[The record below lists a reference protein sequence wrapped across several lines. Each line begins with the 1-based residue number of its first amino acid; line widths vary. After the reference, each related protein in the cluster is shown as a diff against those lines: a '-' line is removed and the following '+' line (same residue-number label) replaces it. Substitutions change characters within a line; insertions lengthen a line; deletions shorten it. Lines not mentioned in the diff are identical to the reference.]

1 LTHFRH
7 FSNGWHRISRIF
19 ADGESEVLRQYP
31 SFCPK
36 ILTATAEETW
46 MGRYI
51 PLIMVNVGQIATDF
65 FHTFGNNVLQRVFN
79 DPCG

>member
-1 LTHFRH
+1 
-7 FSNGWHRISRIF
+7 
-19 ADGESEVLRQYP
+19 
-31 SFCPK
+31 
-36 ILTATAEETW
+36 